1 MTAFSTLVP
10 DAVLERTA
18 GVHARRIKDEIVMMN
33 EVTNRFYALNAA
45 GTEVWTLLER
55 PMSVADLCHTLQEGF
70 DVEPDLCLRDV
81 STLLQEM
88 ISEELVRIV
97 GP

>member
-18 GVHARRIKDEIVMMN
+18 GVHARRIKDEMVMMN
-33 EVTNRFYALNAA
+33 EVTNRFYALNAV
-45 GTEVWTLLER
+45 GTEVWALLER
-55 PMSVADLCHTLQEGF
+55 PMSVADLCHTLREGF
-70 DVEPDLCLRDV
+70 DVESDLCLRDV
-81 STLLQEM
+81 STLLREM

>member
-10 DAVLERTA
+10 DSMLERTA

-33 EVTNRFYALNAA
+33 EATNRFYALNAV
-45 GTEVWTLLER
+45 GMEIWILLER
-55 PMSVADLCHTLQEGF
+55 PISVAGLCHALQEGF
-70 DVEPDLCLRDV
+70 DVEPDQCLRDV
-81 STLLQEM
+81 STLVQKM
-88 ISEELVRIV
+88 VGEELVRVV